1 MKWRTESYFPE
12 KSGMYITELEIKE
25 DGVTYN
31 PVAYNYFD
39 SILSK
44 WPNPR
49 TCSEDAKVTK
59 WLDESTPSKEGEEEA
74 VEILNWLAHINVNG
88 YKGTEFSEIILVD
101 GEYYYKLDEDGD
113 QPITPQQL
121 YKIFK
126 QSKATT
132 G

>member
-1 MKWRTESYFPE
+1 MKWIKASERIP
-12 KSGMYITELEIKE
+12 EIKE
-25 DGVTYN
+25 GD
-31 PVAYNYFD
+31 FD
-39 SILSK
+39 RVHVRQISNGYKDCLSVKYLSIHPT
-44 WPNPR
+44 WY
-49 TCSEDAKVTK
+49 E
-59 WLDESTPSKEGEEEA
+59 WLDETPSKEGEEEA

-126 QSKATT
+126 QSKGTT